1 MTGPHVTNVSVSTG
15 ARLHCG
21 LFSDHRPGG
30 KLFQGFGLMIDEPG
44 FDLLAE
50 RIDGDDHE
58 LGYSPD
64 LINELAEE
72 ETSVPA
78 DLIRDRFLSVIERCE
93 ARWPAVKPAIAVEFD
108 SLIPFHAGLGA
119 GTQFD
124 LAIGTCWAQLAGVDV
139 AAPELSRVLGRGKRS
154 CIGTFG
160 FHRGGLLIDRGIS
173 PDEDAGIYR
182 FAASLPETWRFVL
195 VTPDQIA
202 GYSGEQ
208 EERAFQSMPEI
219 APDRLDELED
229 LLQTIEEDCS
239 SFKAFSETLQRF
251 GNLVGD
257 TFAPVQGGRFRH
269 PVCETIFDC
278 FEQAGIQGIAQ
289 SSWGPTMFGVC
300 KDDDSVQAVI
310 ERVFSTVPSA
320 TVRITRAGNRG
331 ATVTPTSET
340 E

>member
-1 MTGPHVTNVSVSTG
+1 MTGPHVTSVSVSTG

-64 LINELAEE
+64 LLNELAEDG
-72 ETSVPA
+72 VDLPA
-78 DLIRDRFLSVIERCE
+78 DLIRDRFLGIVERCE
-93 ARWPAVKPAIAVEFD
+93 EHWPDAKLSIGVEFD

-124 LAIGTCWAQLAGVDV
+124 LAIGTCWTRLAGLDV
-139 AAPELSRVLGRGKRS
+139 SAPELSRVLGRGKRS

-160 FHRGGLLIDRGIS
+160 FHRGGLLIDRGIG
-173 PDEDAGIYR
+173 PDDDAGIYR
-182 FAASLPETWRFVL
+182 FAATVPDSWRFVL
-195 VTPDQIA
+195 VTPDEIA
-202 GYSGEQ
+202 GYSGER
-208 EERAFQSMPEI
+208 EEKAFQSMPEV
-219 APDRLDELED
+219 APDRLDELEG
-229 LLQTIEEDCS
+229 LLQTIEDEGT
-239 SFKAFSETLQRF
+239 SFDIFSETLQRF

-269 PVCETIFDC
+269 PVCETIFDG
-278 FEQAGIQGIAQ
+278 FQQAGIQGIAQ

-300 KDDDSVQAVI
+300 KDDDSVQQVI
-310 ERVFSTVPSA
+310 EHIFSAVPNA
-320 TVRITRAGNRG
+320 TVRVTRAKNNA
-331 ATVTPTSET
+331 ATVIDNSDRE
-340 E
+340 